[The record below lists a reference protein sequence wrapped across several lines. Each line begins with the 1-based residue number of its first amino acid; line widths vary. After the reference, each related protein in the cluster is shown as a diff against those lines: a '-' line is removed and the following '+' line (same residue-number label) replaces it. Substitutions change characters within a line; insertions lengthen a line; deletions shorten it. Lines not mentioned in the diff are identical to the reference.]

1 MSFFR
6 SLLAPRP
13 RAGSLALVGAAPPA
27 LHVGP
32 LLLAG
37 EPPPPGSGRGPGL
50 PAGAGR
56 DERRAEQ
63 VGHAGAG
70 VFQVPRL
77 VARGLARGDQSP
89 PGVAAGPRP
98 DAQARPEARTAWTV
112 SAEAGTRTSP
122 VTTIWSAMALIRS
135 AGGRSARRRT
145 RRGGSGRAPRSRPA
159 SPGTPGRRCW

>member
-37 EPPPPGSGRGPGL
+37 EPPTPGSGRGPGL
-50 PAGAGR
+50 HSGAGR
-56 DERRAEQ
+56 DERRADQ

-77 VARGLARGDQSP
+77 VARGLARDDQTSL
-89 PGVAAGPRP
+89 GVGAGPSQ
-98 DAQARPEARTAWTV
+98 DTQARP
-112 SAEAGTRTSP
+112 
-122 VTTIWSAMALIRS
+122 
-135 AGGRSARRRT
+135 
-145 RRGGSGRAPRSRPA
+145 RG
-159 SPGTPGRRCW
+159 